1 MNVKSIFL
9 GVGATLLSNSFLL
22 LSSYTVKTHPI
33 SPNQIMTT
41 SGIIQFIVFG
51 LWSLYN
57 KLRQKMKRRRRNRI
71 VANDDD
77 EEQHLLANNETT
89 SRQEEET
96 SYSGCLWIK
105 VFICNLF
112 TAIACLLCY
121 IAVKML
127 PLSDYIVF
135 VFTAPVFTLFYTICI
150 MRYPTNFIKVIFCA
164 VMMIGAGFVAQP
176 TFIFGGAEEGN
187 SSHGGMYGT
196 GAALCFICA
205 SLTGFGVVMQSKCKE
220 IPTCYYMF
228 NGSLV
233 NLSVGLVYGLGGGS
247 RNVSLG
253 TSWDIGSLVMVS
265 SCSMLGVLFIQVG
278 VKVSDPVLV
287 SVTRTV
293 EIVMALI
300 VDCCLA
306 HIQPIDY
313 HTSAFEYKLLGSS
326 LVMLSVVGIAL
337 SDHLHQGIATCSRAA
352 KEAFTLTR
360 CRKDAYARLDN
371 DINQQ

>member
-22 LSSYTVKTHPI
+22 LSSYLVKTHPI

-41 SGIIQFIVFG
+41 SGIIQFLVFG
-51 LWSLYN
+51 IWSLFN
-57 KLRQKMKRRRRNRI
+57 MLRQKMKRRKRNQI
-71 VANDDD
+71 VADGND
-77 EEQHLLANNETT
+77 EEQRLLNNNEESTRDAP
-89 SRQEEET
+89 S
-96 SYSGCLWIK
+96 SFSGCLWVQ
-105 VFICNLF
+105 VFICHLF
-112 TAIACLLCY
+112 TAVSCLLCY

-150 MRYPTNFIKVIFCA
+150 MRYPTNFVSVVFCA
-164 VMMIGAGFVAQP
+164 VMMMGAGFVAQP
-176 TFIFGGAEEGN
+176 TFIFGNISGTGDEGN
-187 SSHGGMYGT
+187 NSHGGMYGT

-205 SLTGFGVVMQSKCKE
+205 LLTGIGVVMQSKCKE
-220 IPTCYYMF
+220 IPTCYFMLC
-228 NGSLV
+228 GSFV
-233 NLSVGLVYGLGGGS
+233 NLAVGLAYGLGSGIS
-247 RNVSLG
+247 NLLLG
-253 TSWDIGSLVMVS
+253 TSLDIGSLVLVS

-278 VKVSDPVLV
+278 VVVSDPVLV

-306 HIQPIDY
+306 HTQPIDY

-337 SDHLHQGIATCSRAA
+337 SDHLYQGFATCSRAA
-352 KEAFTLTR
+352 KEAVTSGR
-360 CRKDAYARLDN
+360 SRKDAYAQIDT
-371 DINQQ
+371 